1 MKMWKKIVALALG
14 VMLMGTAVGAVAEE
28 PAGDLVMNP
37 LVEDV
42 AEETKDV
49 KDEIMAHLT
58 EKLQHMGDA
67 LMNMDFD
74 VDIAMSV
81 MGESN
86 PIKIKAEINAVSS
99 GVDKVQLFGT
109 AEMKSKDEEQN
120 IPIDAYMI
128 KNEDGAYTMY
138 MRADEGWTKQSIDA
152 GETMDSL
159 NQAIETINQNGA
171 FVIVN
176 EPEQQDDGLHFQ
188 AYLDLGKIL
197 ASVGEEGMDELNE
210 ATSTMLPGM
219 DVAEMLV
226 GIEPIDIKIVCDE
239 NYDPT
244 AIFVDA
250 KAAVQTLVDVV
261 VNGIVNQ
268 MLASMSEASEEE
280 TADAEEM
287 DMSQFMSI
295 TINTL
300 VWNLNKIQTLPAGS
314 VVIELPEEAK
324 NAVETSAVMP
334 SASDDYESTEPYDAD

>member
-1 MKMWKKIVALALG
+1 MKMWKKVVALVLG
-14 VMLMGTAVGAVAEE
+14 IMLMGTVVGAVAEE
-28 PAGDLVMNP
+28 PAGDLIMNP

-49 KDEIMAHLT
+49 KDEIMAHLK
-58 EKLQHMGDA
+58 EKLQYMGDA

-74 VDIAMSV
+74 VDIAMNM

-86 PIKIKAEINAVSS
+86 LIKMKAEINAVSS
-99 GVDKVQLFGT
+99 GLDKVQLFGT
-109 AEMKSKDEEQN
+109 AEMKSNDEEQN
-120 IPIDAYMI
+120 VPIDAYLM
-128 KNEDGAYTMY
+128 KNEDATYTMY
-138 MRADEGWTKQSIDA
+138 MRAAEGWTKQSMDV
-152 GETMDSL
+152 GESMDSL
-159 NQAIETINQNGA
+159 TQAIDTIDQNGA

-176 EPEQQDDGLHFQ
+176 EPEQKEDGLHFQ

-197 ASVGEEGMDELNE
+197 ASVGEEGMNELNE

-226 GIEPIDIKIVCDE
+226 GIEPIDIKIVCDA

-268 MLASMSEASEEE
+268 MLASMAEASEEE

-295 TINTL
+295 TVNTL

-324 NAVETSAVMP
+324 NAVDANAVTTY
-334 SASDDYESTEPYDAD
+334 DYESNEPLDAD